1 LHLSFGEF
9 VLEGNSVKLRM
20 LSIAIND
27 YPVSDR
33 RLRGCLNDSLAWVDW
48 FAKRGWQTESLGNE
62 QATGA
67 KIVSAIAKLMDE
79 SNPGDRV
86 AIHFSGHGSQIQDF
100 NDDEGDGLDECY
112 CPWDVSLNGP
122 IRDDVL
128 YQLFQQRASNVRLYL
143 IADCC
148 HSGSLQRGSS
158 LEGVRF
164 FPLVHGQLDKRPK
177 RNNAVV
183 RTAGLLLAA
192 CGEGERAREIT
203 VRGRT
208 YGVLTF
214 HALRAL
220 QKLPREA
227 TYQEWL
233 LAIRSQLSSV
243 RQTPRLVGSKLLFD
257 EPVFGG

>member
-1 LHLSFGEF
+1 MP
-9 VLEGNSVKLRM
+9 RM

-27 YPVSDR
+27 YPDAGR
-33 RLRGCLNDSLAWVDW
+33 RLRGCLNDSLAWTDW
-48 FAKRGWQTESLGNE
+48 FARRGWQTEALWNE
-62 QATGA
+62 QATGERIA
-67 KIVSAIAKLMDE
+67 AAIETLMRRAD
-79 SNPGDRV
+79 PGERV
-86 AIHFSGHGSQIQDF
+86 AVHFSGHGSQVEDASG
-100 NDDEGDGLDECY
+100 DEPDRLDECY

-122 IRDDVL
+122 LRDDEL
-128 YQLFQQRASNVRLYL
+128 YRIFQQRNEGVRLYL

-148 HSGSLQRGSS
+148 HSGSLQRGSR

-164 FPLVHGQLDKRPK
+164 FPLVRGQLDQRPS
-177 RNNAVV
+177 RNKAVV

-208 YGVLTF
+208 YGVLTV

-220 QKLPREA
+220 RRLPRGV
-227 TYQEWL
+227 THQEWL

-243 RQTPRLVGSKLLFD
+243 KQTPRLVGSKLLFD

>member
-48 FAKRGWQTESLGNE
+48 FAKRGWQTESLWNE

-148 HSGSLQRGSS
+148 HSGSLQRGSGFTRFRYLP
-158 LEGVRF
+158 LESGNQARNSVKDPAAVRS
-164 FPLVHGQLDKRPK
+164 
-177 RNNAVV
+177 
-183 RTAGLLLAA
+183 AGLLLAA

-203 VRGRT
+203 VRGHT
-208 YGVLTF
+208 QGLLT
-214 HALRAL
+214 HLALGTWK
-220 QKLPREA
+220 QLPRGA
-227 TYQEWL
+227 THEDWL
-233 LAIRSQLSSV
+233 FAIRTRL
-243 RQTPRLVGSKLLFD
+243 RPGMQTPRLVGNRLLRE